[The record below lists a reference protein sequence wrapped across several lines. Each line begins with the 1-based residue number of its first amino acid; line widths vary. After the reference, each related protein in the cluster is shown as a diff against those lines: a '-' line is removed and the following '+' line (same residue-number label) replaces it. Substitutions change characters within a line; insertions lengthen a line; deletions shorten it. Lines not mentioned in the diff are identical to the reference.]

1 MASSASSSSSTPPA
15 TVQEVKPIPVRDD
28 PVQASKICNRWVE
41 RGLTQNPAI
50 QFLVKHLV
58 DLGCAPPERF
68 IRCTNCP
75 KPQAGGFGMVEDGN
89 ETLSKASKAS
99 NATAAATSACDGPTM
114 KSFKEALEAEQAN
127 GTIKIKPE
135 IFLCQQYLE
144 NEIMAHKTLVH
155 ELIHAIDMCRT
166 KMDPLHNCIH
176 LSCTEIRAENLS
188 GECSFIKELARMKQF
203 SGHGAECV
211 KRRALLSVKANP
223 NCAARAEEYVN
234 AAFPR
239 CYKDLY
245 PFDRHPN
252 EK

>member
-1 MASSASSSSSTPPA
+1 MIEDESDNIKSGSA
-15 TVQEVKPIPVRDD
+15 
-28 PVQASKICNRWVE
+28 
-41 RGLTQNPAI
+41 
-50 QFLVKHLV
+50 
-58 DLGCAPPERF
+58 
-68 IRCTNCP
+68 
-75 KPQAGGFGMVEDGN
+75 
-89 ETLSKASKAS
+89 
-99 NATAAATSACDGPTM
+99 ACDGPVM
-114 KSFKEALEAEQAN
+114 KSFQQALDAEKKN
-127 GTIKIKPE
+127 DGSIKIKPE

-166 KMDPLHNCIH
+166 KMDPLHNCVH
-176 LSCTEIRAENLS
+176 LACTEIRAEHLS

-223 NCAARAEEYVN
+223 NCTARAEDYVN

-239 CYKDLY
+239 CYGDLY

-252 EK
+252 QK